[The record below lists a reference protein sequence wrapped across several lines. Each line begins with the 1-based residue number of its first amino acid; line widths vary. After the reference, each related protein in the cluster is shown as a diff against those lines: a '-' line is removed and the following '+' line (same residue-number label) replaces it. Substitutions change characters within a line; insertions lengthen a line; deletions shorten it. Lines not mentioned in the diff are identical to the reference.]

1 MKLSSIKLTH
11 VALVA
16 LTAGLTCTTSTG
28 TYYYDPY
35 LYSYYYPAD
44 LAYSTYYWTDSWV
57 YTDVYY
63 AQKEQQ
69 AAPTH
74 LTVGNAIR
82 ALARGDNSIC
92 PGQVTVT
99 PKMAVSPCSNNDQMV
114 RSGVTIIFTGCQL
127 SGGGVV
133 DGMIDTTAMQNASDP
148 NCGDG
153 TMITLTHTTTI
164 TNLSYRG
171 MNGQRLVIPNQTDT
185 GTNTFTFG
193 QTPDMV
199 SINSTGRF
207 QFYDNSNKL
216 VHDQNFNGTRSF
228 KFAGSQQ
235 SYTIDGLINM
245 KDNTSTTTSTIT
257 ASGLTRTNDCCYPT
271 GGNLNIARMTGSSTD
286 QHSFAFGPSCGQVN
300 QDGTA
305 TTLAACQ

>member
-1 MKLSSIKLTH
+1 MKLSSIRLTH
-11 VALVA
+11 VALAA
-16 LTAGLTCTTSTG
+16 LTAGLTCTSDSG

-44 LAYSTYYWTDSWV
+44 IAYSTYYWTDSWV

-63 AQKEQQ
+63 AQKQQ
-69 AAPTH
+69 TVPTRW
-74 LTVGNAIR
+74 TVGNAIR
-82 ALARGDNSIC
+82 ALARGDTGVC

-99 PKMAVSPCSNNDQMV
+99 PKMAPSPCSNTDEMV

-133 DGMIDTTAMQNASDP
+133 DGMIDTTAMQSASDP
-148 NCGDG
+148 ACGQG
-153 TMITLTHTTTI
+153 SMVTLTHTTTI

-185 GTNTFTFG
+185 GTNTFSFG
-193 QTPDMV
+193 QMPDMV

-207 QFYDNSNKL
+207 QFYDNSGAL

-228 KFAGSQQ
+228 KFNGSQT
-235 SYTIDGLINM
+235 SYATDGLINL
-245 KDNTSTTTSTIT
+245 KDNTSSTTSTIT
-257 ASGLTRTNDCCYPT
+257 GSGITRTNDCCYPT
-271 GGNLNIARMTGSSTD
+271 AGNLSVARMTGSSSD
-286 QHSFAFGPSCGQVN
+286 QHSWTFGPTCGAAT

-305 TTLAACQ
+305 VTLAACQ